1 MIFELRYKQNDIKV
15 GHIEIDTLREL
26 HRAFWD
32 NIIDIDFANGIIWLY
47 TYVYEEPAFFP
58 ADHNLRKGEN
68 GVWNVTEGPDM
79 PHWQPKMPFTAY
91 DSHDQYIG
99 HLEVGS
105 LEELSEVCEGSR
117 LNLWFDEQ
125 KLNVL
130 PSE

>member
-1 MIFELRYKQNDIKV
+1 MIFELRYKQNNIKF
-15 GHIEIDTLREL
+15 GYIEINTLREL

-32 NIIDIDFANGIIWLY
+32 DIIDIDFTNGIIWLY

-58 ADHNLRKGEN
+58 ADRNLREGEH
-68 GVWNVTEGPDM
+68 GVWNVPEGADM
-79 PHWQPKMPFTAY
+79 PRWQPKMPFTAY

-105 LEELSEVCEGSR
+105 LEELSEVCDGSR

-125 KLNVL
+125 ELNVL